1 MMTFVMME
9 TTMKN
14 VAGMVETVVDLMLI
28 QHIVLL
34 VNALIQMQPYQ
45 QLRDPQDLVVLQ
57 NILMMVIVMIIITI
71 KIVFG
76 MVMTA
81 VAPMLRQPIVQHVNV
96 LIQITPIHQL
106 PQLPLTQVLQLHL
119 FYPLTV
125 VCIILIV
132 LQISNLAILLFYYS
146 EETSFGKGPHGSVVS
161 SDGYYYVN
169 KVPYLQGKSFFFYSC
184 SKHT

>member
-1 MMTFVMME
+1 MLVNIQTGSMMTFVMME

-132 LQISNLAILLFYYS
+132 LQISNLAILLFYYNMNLV
-146 EETSFGKGPHGSVVS
+146 TV
-161 SDGYYYVN
+161 
-169 KVPYLQGKSFFFYSC
+169 KVEVDFIKKLKS
-184 SKHT
+184 

>member
-1 MMTFVMME
+1 MLVKIQTGTMTGIVMME

-28 QHIVLL
+28 QCFVLL

-45 QLRDPQDLVVLQ
+45 LLRDPQDLVVLQ
-57 NILMMVIVMIIITI
+57 NFLMMVIVMITITM

-96 LIQITPIHQL
+96 LIQITLIHQL

-119 FYPLTV
+119 ANPLTV

-132 LQISNLAILLFYYS
+132 LQTSNLAILL
-146 EETSFGKGPHGSVVS
+146 
-161 SDGYYYVN
+161 
-169 KVPYLQGKSFFFYSC
+169 
-184 SKHT
+184 

>member
-1 MMTFVMME
+1 MLVNIQTGTMMPIVMME

-28 QHIVLL
+28 QCFVLL
-34 VNALIQMQPYQ
+34 VNALIQMQQYQ
-45 QLRDPQDLVVLQ
+45 LLRDHQDLVLCL
-57 NILMMVIVMIIITI
+57 NILMMVIVMITITI

-119 FYPLTV
+119 AYPLTV
-125 VCIILIV
+125 VCIIFIV
-132 LQISNLAILLFYYS
+132 LQISNLAFLL
-146 EETSFGKGPHGSVVS
+146 
-161 SDGYYYVN
+161 
-169 KVPYLQGKSFFFYSC
+169 
-184 SKHT
+184 

>member
-1 MMTFVMME
+1 MLVNIQTGTMMPIVMME

-28 QHIVLL
+28 QCFVLL
-34 VNALIQMQPYQ
+34 VNALIRMQQYQ
-45 QLRDPQDLVVLQ
+45 LLRDHQDLVLCL
-57 NILMMVIVMIIITI
+57 NILMMVIVMITITI

-119 FYPLTV
+119 ANPLTV

-132 LQISNLAILLFYYS
+132 LQTSNLAILLYYQ
-146 EETSFGKGPHGSVVS
+146 FK
-161 SDGYYYVN
+161 
-169 KVPYLQGKSFFFYSC
+169 
-184 SKHT
+184 

>member
-1 MMTFVMME
+1 MLVNIQTGTMMPIVMME

-28 QHIVLL
+28 QCFVLL
-34 VNALIQMQPYQ
+34 VNALIQMQQYQ
-45 QLRDPQDLVVLQ
+45 LLRDHQDLVLCL
-57 NILMMVIVMIIITI
+57 NILMMVIVMITITI

-119 FYPLTV
+119 ANPLTV

-132 LQISNLAILLFYYS
+132 LQTSNLAILL
-146 EETSFGKGPHGSVVS
+146 
-161 SDGYYYVN
+161 
-169 KVPYLQGKSFFFYSC
+169 
-184 SKHT
+184 

>member
-1 MMTFVMME
+1 MLVKIQTGTMTGIVMME

-28 QHIVLL
+28 QCFVLL
-34 VNALIQMQPYQ
+34 VNALIQMQQYQ
-45 QLRDPQDLVVLQ
+45 LLRDHQDLVLCL
-57 NILMMVIVMIIITI
+57 NILMMVIVMITITI

-96 LIQITPIHQL
+96 LIQITLIHQL

-119 FYPLTV
+119 ANPLTV

-132 LQISNLAILLFYYS
+132 LQTSNLAILL
-146 EETSFGKGPHGSVVS
+146 
-161 SDGYYYVN
+161 
-169 KVPYLQGKSFFFYSC
+169 
-184 SKHT
+184 